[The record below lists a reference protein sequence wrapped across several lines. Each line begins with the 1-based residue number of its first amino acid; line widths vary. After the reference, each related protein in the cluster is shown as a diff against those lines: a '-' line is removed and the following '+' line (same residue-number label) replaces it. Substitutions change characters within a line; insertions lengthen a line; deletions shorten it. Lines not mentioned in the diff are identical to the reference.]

1 MFLSIFFALIGCL
14 LTGVQALLIYIQGEG
29 VCFNEGCRVVD
40 SLTLVDPLYFNLA
53 GFFYFFILVIGLS
66 RARNG
71 SELWRRFSGLLLLA
85 GLAAEGVLLAFQLI
99 ISQALCY
106 YCLIIL
112 SLILLANLF
121 MGLKQFAG
129 GLVIFSAVLLAS
141 FSLDYH
147 GGTVRP
153 RPLELGT
160 MARLQ
165 TDQSDKQIYLFISS
179 TCQHCQSILTRLEQS
194 RGCTISFNPVDAYDD
209 FSFPGAELQPGYL
222 PAVNLGFL
230 KKLGINEVPVL
241 LHQESSSL
249 TLVRGEQAISEF
261 IDRQCSAALGM
272 TTLPEPV
279 QMSSSYQLPPLPL
292 GGEEDGCTIEQ
303 VCDDPAQQSPG
314 NLP

>member
-1 MFLSIFFALIGCL
+1 MFLSIFFTLIGCL

-29 VCFNEGCRVVD
+29 VCFNEGCEIVD

-53 GFFYFFILVIGLS
+53 GFFYFFILAIGLA

-71 SELWRRFSGLLLLA
+71 SDLWRRFCGLLLLA

-99 ISQALCY
+99 ISQALCS

-147 GGTVRP
+147 GGAVRP
-153 RPLELGT
+153 QPLETGT

-165 TDQSDKQIYLFISS
+165 PDQSDKQIYLFISS
-179 TCQHCQSILTRLEQS
+179 TCKHCQSVLTLLENS
-194 RGCTISFNPVDAYDD
+194 RGCTINFNPVDAYHD
-209 FSFPGAELQPGYL
+209 FSFPGADLLPDYL

-230 KKLGINEVPVL
+230 KRLGIHEIPVL
-241 LHQESSSL
+241 LHQEGPTM
-249 TLVRGEQAISEF
+249 TLVRGEQAIAEF
-261 IDRQCSAALGM
+261 IDRQCSGTAGIPR
-272 TTLPEPV
+272 LPEPV
-279 QMSSSYQLPPLPL
+279 QMSSSYQLSPLPI
-292 GGEEDGCTIEQ
+292 GAEEDGCTIEQ
-303 VCDDPAQQSPG
+303 VCDDPTQQSPG